1 MSDELTIERLEA
13 LSVHFE
19 PVLEKFIKEIED
31 FCQFL
36 KDRVKKVGEQ

>member
-1 MSDELTIERLEA
+1 MGDEL
-13 LSVHFE
+13 
-19 PVLEKFIKEIED
+19 KEIED